1 LILNIKQFFT
11 LTIIKH
17 NQILYISLLYF
28 MINQILL
35 FIVHHHIWI
44 NYLKSNN
51 LTIYNLLIK
60 IHLIQDLIILVLNQS
75 FKKEMNSY

>member
-1 LILNIKQFFT
+1 
-11 LTIIKH
+11 
-17 NQILYISLLYF
+17 